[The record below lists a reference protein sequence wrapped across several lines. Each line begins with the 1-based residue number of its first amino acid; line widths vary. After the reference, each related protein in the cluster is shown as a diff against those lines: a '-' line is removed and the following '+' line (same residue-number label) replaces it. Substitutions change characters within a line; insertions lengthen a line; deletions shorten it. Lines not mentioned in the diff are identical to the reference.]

1 MNQGQI
7 REKFLDFFKERE
19 HTIVSSSSLLPD
31 EPSVLFTT
39 AGMQQFK
46 PYYTRKADPIKDFNS
61 LNTVSIQKSMRTSDI
76 EEVGDDSHLT
86 FFEMMGNFS
95 FGGYFK
101 KESIEW
107 AYQFITKE
115 MGLEIDYVS
124 VFEGGNNIPADEESE
139 KIWKEVD
146 PSIRIKKFGMAD
158 NFWGPTG
165 NEGPCGPTTEIY
177 VKNAKGDS
185 VEIWNVVFN
194 EFYYPGSREDL
205 ESGTTDKN
213 LNKLEF
219 PGIDTGMGIERLAMV
234 SQKTGNIFDTD
245 LFLPIIETLP
255 DGLDQKSKRIVAD
268 HMRAS
273 VFLISDGITPSNT
286 DQGYILRR
294 LLRRVIRLLAKESV
308 GLDIIVNKIIQE
320 YGDHYL
326 EIKNKKDQIVV
337 VINAEAEK
345 FKQTLANGLG
355 QFEKIVKQNKQISGE
370 DAFQL
375 YATYG
380 FPVELTE
387 ELAIEKGAHVDM
399 DDFNKSFEK
408 HQKLSK
414 AGAEKKFGG
423 HGLITDTGELK
434 AKNEEELQK
443 ATRLHTATHIL
454 QTALRIVLGNEVEQ
468 KGSDINADRLRFD
481 FSFPRKLTDE
491 EKEKVEK
498 IVNEAIKNNLNV
510 KKEEMPYEKAIE
522 EGALAFFR
530 QKYPKTVNV
539 YSITDP
545 KTGKVFSKELCGGP
559 HVNLT
564 GEIGKFRIKKEE
576 SSSAGVRRIKAV
588 IE

>member
-31 EPSVLFTT
+31 DPSVLFTT